1 MEVEMNTTHTSQ
13 QRAVVP
19 INRHKVQQ
27 ISRYRKIVC
36 EKGVLW
42 LTQSGN
48 PGDFILMPGDQFAGR
63 KHGKVI
69 VEALRDA
76 IMRIDE

>member
-1 MEVEMNTTHTSQ
+1 MNATHTLQ
-13 QRAVVP
+13 QKEVYP
-19 INRHKVQQ
+19 IRRHNVRQVNRYK
-27 ISRYRKIVC
+27 RIVC

-42 LTQSGN
+42 LTQTGN

-69 VEALRDA
+69 IEALHDA